1 MPNSKPNVAIRRA
14 RRLLLALVLCLGSA
28 APVGLGTVAGGAPAR
43 ATDAGATGSRAT
55 GSRATGSR
63 VTGPDATGPDAT
75 GSDATGS
82 DATGSDATGSDA
94 TGSDATGS
102 DATGSDPTAVAGIPA
117 AGGTASSLTP
127 AEGPAGE
134 AFYVPPSPLPAGRPG
149 DVIWYRKA
157 EPVSVQGSTALDVGN
172 AWQVLYLS
180 TDALDR
186 PDAVSGM
193 VLLPKEGSPEN
204 LPIIGFAPGT
214 HGLDDRCALSRR
226 GTTWT
231 DYESLAIAAL
241 LNRGWAVAL
250 TDYEGL
256 GTPGTHT
263 YMVGRSQG
271 AALLDVVR
279 AARGLPATG
288 LSAAAPVA
296 LYGYSQGGGATGWA
310 VELQPSYAPELPL
323 RGAVAGGVPADLAAV
338 QRKLDGG
345 LGFAFLAMASLGL
358 DAAYPELKLDAY
370 LTPAGR
376 AGMAEAAKVCTTE
389 ALIRYAGKRISDY
402 TTEDPLRTPE
412 WQARVDQQRLGGRPP
427 RVPVFL
433 AHGLQ
438 DEFIPYD
445 QAARLRQ
452 DWCAA
457 GATVHW
463 RDYLGEHATT
473 LAAMQSNAM
482 DFVANRLA
490 GRSVRS
496 SC

>member
-1 MPNSKPNVAIRRA
+1 MCNSKPDVAARRA
-14 RRLLLALVLCLGSA
+14 LRLLLALALCLGLA
-28 APVGLGTVAGGAPAR
+28 VQVGLGTTTGGASAR
-43 ATDAGATGSRAT
+43 AADAD
-55 GSRATGSR
+55 
-63 VTGPDATGPDAT
+63 VTGGDA
-75 GSDATGS
+75 
-82 DATGSDATGSDA
+82 
-94 TGSDATGS
+94 
-102 DATGSDPTAVAGIPA
+102 TAVAGIPA

-127 AEGPAGE
+127 VEGPAGE
-134 AFYVPPSPLPAGRPG
+134 AFYVPPSPLPAGQPG

-157 EPVSVQGSTALDVGN
+157 EPVSVQGGTALDVGN

-180 TDALDR
+180 TNALGR

-193 VLLPKEGSPEN
+193 VLLPKGGSPES

-214 HGLDDRCALSRR
+214 HGIDDKCALSRQ
-226 GTTWT
+226 GITWT

-288 LSAAAPVA
+288 LSATSPVA
-296 LYGYSQGGGATGWA
+296 LYGYSQGGGASGWA
-310 VELQPSYAPELPL
+310 VEMQPSYAPELPL

-338 QRKLDGG
+338 QQKLDGG

-370 LTPAGR
+370 LTSAGR
-376 AGMAEAAKVCTTE
+376 TGMVEAAKICMTE

-402 TTEDPLRTPE
+402 TTENPLSTPA
-412 WQARVDQQRLGGRPP
+412 WRARVDQQRLGRRPP

-445 QAARLRQ
+445 QAVRLRQ

-457 GATVHW
+457 GATVDW
-463 RDYLGEHATT
+463 RDYVGEHAIT